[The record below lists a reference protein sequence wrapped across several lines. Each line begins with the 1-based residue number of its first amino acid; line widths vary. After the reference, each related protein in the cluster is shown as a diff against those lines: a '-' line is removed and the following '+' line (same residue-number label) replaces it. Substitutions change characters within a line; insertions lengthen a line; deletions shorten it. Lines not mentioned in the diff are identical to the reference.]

1 MDVHEHLGVLRRGL
15 VFILL
20 GVVLGMATG
29 FVLGLLGLTLGALSP
44 AIAGGVLGLAVG
56 LLAAWLR
63 EALDTRVRGP
73 RDIAAVARIPIL
85 GDIPAD
91 RAVTAAPLVAGSGE
105 GAPIAD
111 AFSDL
116 GAHVDHLRTRDG
128 GNSFVV
134 VAAGAGQGTTTI
146 TANLA
151 IALAGTAP
159 SIVVVDADLRSSAL
173 SRLFGIH
180 DALGLTEVLA
190 GRASLDAALQSSDD
204 GRLTVLPAGA
214 RPSNPGQLLRAPG
227 MRELVDE
234 LRRRFA
240 VVLIDAPSI
249 SNVTDAAVL
258 GALDSAPLLVLAE
271 GTTTRLRLEGALSLL
286 ASAGSIPVGIVL
298 NAIPRRL
305 FGRGRA
311 RRSEPVA
318 TADTFSFAPG
328 LVAREPS
335 HLVDPAA
342 PVAAAA
348 QARTPHPR
356 TSRRASSPVT
366 SAPLP
371 TSVDHSVS
379 AAQDLDF
386 AFAALPT
393 ATADEQRAGSLVPE
407 IELSRPAAVERPVV
421 VRPDPPR
428 PVSRFAPDP
437 SKFAPSVAS
446 AYASAPAPSV
456 APGRVREPAVTGTVV
471 NTVSI
476 RIQRDAHE
484 AATIPPPIRHILPAP
499 TSSTIPP
506 TAREAARADTAD
518 TADLS
523 PARERETVGVAGS
536 LLGEIGGL
544 QRLEVR
550 TARQGAV
557 SDSGPDPERRA
568 RESYEQRA
576 RDLER
581 AAHDRLMREQQRL
594 AVSIREQL
602 AHDKRE
608 LESVLDN
615 RLEDTVMIPMGLPPR
630 RAADPRFSDPRD
642 DDGETR

>member
-1 MDVHEHLGVLRRGL
+1 
-15 VFILL
+15 
-20 GVVLGMATG
+20 
-29 FVLGLLGLTLGALSP
+29 
-44 AIAGGVLGLAVG
+44 
-56 LLAAWLR
+56 
-63 EALDTRVRGP
+63 
-73 RDIAAVARIPIL
+73 
-85 GDIPAD
+85 
-91 RAVTAAPLVAGSGE
+91 
-105 GAPIAD
+105 
-111 AFSDL
+111 
-116 GAHVDHLRTRDG
+116 
-128 GNSFVV
+128 
-134 VAAGAGQGTTTI
+134 
-146 TANLA
+146 
-151 IALAGTAP
+151 
-159 SIVVVDADLRSSAL
+159 
-173 SRLFGIH
+173 
-180 DALGLTEVLA
+180 
-190 GRASLDAALQSSDD
+190 
-204 GRLTVLPAGA
+204 
-214 RPSNPGQLLRAPG
+214 
-227 MRELVDE
+227 
-234 LRRRFA
+234 
-240 VVLIDAPSI
+240 
-249 SNVTDAAVL
+249 VTDAAVL
-258 GALDSAPLLVLAE
+258 AAFDSAPLLVLAE

-286 ASAGSIPVGIVL
+286 ASAGGIPVGIVL
-298 NAIPRRL
+298 NAIPRRI
-305 FGRGRA
+305 FGR
-311 RRSEPVA
+311 RRVRPIEPDA
-318 TADTFSFAPG
+318 SADAFAFAPG
-328 LVAREPS
+328 SAAREPS
-335 HLVDPAA
+335 HLADPAA
-342 PVAAAA
+342 PVDAPAL
-348 QARTPHPR
+348 ARTPHPR

-366 SAPLP
+366 SAPPP
-371 TSVDHSVS
+371 TSVEHSLS

-407 IELSRPAAVERPVV
+407 VELSRPAAVERPVV

-446 AYASAPAPSV
+446 AYASAPPPSV
-456 APGRVREPAVTGTVV
+456 ASQGRAREPAVTGTVV

-506 TAREAARADTAD
+506 SSRGAARADTAD
-518 TADLS
+518 TADLT
-523 PARERETVGVAGS
+523 PARKREAVGVAGS

-557 SDSGPDPERRA
+557 SDSGPNPERRA

-615 RLEDTVMIPMGLPPR
+615 RLEDTVLIPMGLPPR